1 MKPVPIHSSSNSRRF
16 AAAVHQAS
24 PLLGLFITG
33 GARSESD
40 ILAWEGRRAANGG
53 DVVQGG
59 CFFFFLCMFA

>member
-53 DVVQGG
+53 DVV
-59 CFFFFLCMFA
+59 

>member
-40 ILAWEGRRAANGG
+40 ILAWEGCRAANGG

-59 CFFFFLCMFA
+59 